1 MYSRLRLSQILCT
14 GSLVVAFFATAAAT
28 RLVASLNTALYLV
41 SYSGSTCFALSLATL
56 ACLEDRRDHFL
67 DSEITDVMAVVLPA
81 PDEEVVVVVAV
92 VMVTR
97 KMFPEEALLSIISI
111 TAPIFLSSALLISLL
126 KVTFPRLPRKP

>member
-1 MYSRLRLSQILCT
+1 M
-14 GSLVVAFFATAAAT
+14 
-28 RLVASLNTALYLV
+28 
-41 SYSGSTCFALSLATL
+41 SLATL